1 MRNRSASILV
11 RIVSI
16 LFLSGTIILTIVSLI
31 DYSRQRNNYPAG
43 MTIGGVPVGG
53 VDPQTASERVLQVYN
68 TPVEAQYAGAVIHMD
83 PSVVGFEMELEAMLA
98 AADLSRTS
106 DSFWGG
112 FWNYLWNRESAP
124 VAIPLRASIS
134 EERLR
139 AYLQNE
145 IAPRY
150 DIPPEPAQPIP
161 GGGFAPGRPG
171 QKLDIERA
179 IILIEDALRS
189 PTNRSVSL
197 TFQRSAPAR
206 PSLENLEILL
216 KQTIQASGFDGL
228 TSLYLLDLQTG
239 QEIHF
244 ILNQG
249 QELETE
255 PDIAISAS
263 STIKIPI
270 LVSVMIKN
278 GTKALDD
285 RTVNMITNMIK
296 KSENPPSDALM
307 AELDVTRGPLVVTE
321 NMKKIGLDN
330 TFLAG
335 FFAFGSPLLAHITTP
350 ANQRL
355 DVYTD
360 PDPYNQT
367 TASDMG
373 MLLADIYQCAAFGGG
388 ALVAAF
394 PQRINQASCQQ
405 MVAFLAEDKIG
416 VLLEAGVPGGTQVA
430 HKHGWVVDTT
440 SGYMKNVSDA
450 AIIYTPGGN
459 YVLTIYTYH
468 PQQIVFDQANALF
481 ASLAQITYNYYNLS
495 TQ

>member
-1 MRNRSASILV
+1 MRNRSTFTLV
-11 RIVSI
+11 RVISVF
-16 LFLSGTIILTIVSLI
+16 FLSATLILIIISLI
-31 DYSRQRNNYPAG
+31 DYSRQRSNYPAG

-53 VDPQTASERVLQVYN
+53 LDTQTASQRILQVYN
-68 TPVEAQYAGAVIHMD
+68 TPIEANYAGAIIHID
-83 PSVVGFEMELEAMLA
+83 PGTVGFEIELEAMLA
-98 AADLSRTS
+98 AADLARTS
-106 DSFWGG
+106 SSFWGG
-112 FWNYLWNRESAP
+112 FWNYLWNRESPP
-124 VAIPLRASIS
+124 VAIPLRASLS

-150 DIPPEPAQPIP
+150 DIPPEPARPIP
-161 GGGFAPGRPG
+161 GGGFAPGRSG
-171 QKLDIERA
+171 QELDIDRA
-179 IILIEDALRS
+179 VLLIEDALRS

-206 PSLENLEILL
+206 PTIGNLEILL
-216 KQTIQASGFDGL
+216 EQTIQATQFDGL
-228 TSLYLLDLQTG
+228 VSLYMLDLQNG

-249 QELETE
+249 QKIQTE
-255 PDIAISAS
+255 PDVAVTAS

-270 LVSVMIKN
+270 LVSVMLRN
-278 GTKALDD
+278 GTKPLDA
-285 RTVNMITNMIK
+285 RTTDMIINMIK

-307 AELDVTRGPLVVTE
+307 AELDPVRGPLVVTAD
-321 NMKKIGLDN
+321 MKKLGLTN

-335 FFAFGSPLLAHITTP
+335 FFEPGSPLLERIVTP

-355 DVYTD
+355 DVSTD

-367 TASDMG
+367 TATDMG
-373 MLLADIYQCAAFGGG
+373 MLLSDIYQCATTGGG
-388 ALVAAF
+388 ALTAAF
-394 PQRINQASCQQ
+394 PDRINQASCQQ
-405 MVAFLAEDKIG
+405 MVMFLAQDKIG

-430 HKHGWVVDTT
+430 HKHGWVVDPA

-459 YVLTIYTYH
+459 YVLTVYTYH
-468 PQQIVFDQANALF
+468 PQQIIFDDINALF
-481 ASLAQITYNYYNLS
+481 ARLAQITYDYYNLT

>member
-1 MRNRSASILV
+1 VRNRSASILV

-16 LFLSGTIILTIVSLI
+16 LFLSGTLVLTIVSLI
-31 DYSRQRNNYPAG
+31 DYSRQRSNYPAG

-53 VDPQTASERVLQVYN
+53 VDPQAASERVLQVYN
-68 TPVEAQYAGAVIHMD
+68 TPVEAQYAGAVIHID
-83 PSVVGFEMELEAMLA
+83 PPVVGFELELEAMLA
-98 AADLSRTS
+98 AADLARTS

-112 FWNYLWNRESAP
+112 FWNYLWNRESAQ

-161 GGGFAPGRPG
+161 GGGFAAGRPG
-171 QKLDIERA
+171 QELDIERA

-206 PSLENLEILL
+206 PTIENLEILL
-216 KQTIQASGFDGL
+216 KQTIQASDFDGL

-255 PDIAISAS
+255 PDVAISAS

-278 GTKALDD
+278 GLKPLDE
-285 RTVNMITNMIK
+285 RIAGMVTNMIK

-321 NMKKIGLDN
+321 DMKKIGLTN

-335 FFAFGSPLLAHITTP
+335 FFEFGSPLLARITTP

-373 MLLADIYQCAAFGGG
+373 MLLADIYQCAASGGG

-394 PQRINQASCQQ
+394 PDRINQASCQQ

-416 VLLEAGVPGGTQVA
+416 VLLEAGVPGGTQIA

-440 SGYMKNVSDA
+440 TGYMKNVSDA

-459 YVLTIYTYH
+459 YVLTVYTYH
-468 PQQIVFDQANALF
+468 PQQIIFDNVNALF

>member
-16 LFLSGTIILTIVSLI
+16 LFLSGTLILTIVSLI

-68 TPVEAQYAGAVIHMD
+68 TPIEAQYAGAVIHID
-83 PSVVGFEMELEAMLA
+83 PSVIGFELELEAMLA
-98 AADLSRTS
+98 AADLARTS

-112 FWNYLWNRESAP
+112 FWNYLWNRDSAP
-124 VAIPLRASIS
+124 VAVPLRALIA

-139 AYLQNE
+139 AYLQSE

-150 DIPPEPAQPIP
+150 DIPPEPAQPVP
-161 GGGFAPGRPG
+161 GGGFTAGRPG
-171 QKLDIERA
+171 QELDIDRA
-179 IILIEDALRS
+179 VILIEDALRS

-206 PSLENLEILL
+206 PTIENLEILL
-216 KQTIQASGFDGL
+216 KQTILASDFDGL

-255 PDIAISAS
+255 PDVAITAS

-270 LVSVMIKN
+270 LVSIMIKN
-278 GTKALDD
+278 GLKPLDE
-285 RTVNMITNMIK
+285 RTAGMITNMIK

-321 NMKKIGLDN
+321 DMKKIGLTN

-335 FFAFGSPLLAHITTP
+335 FFEFGSPLLARITTP

-360 PDPYNQT
+360 PDLYNQT

-373 MLLADIYQCAAFGGG
+373 MLLADIYQCATSGGG
-388 ALVAAF
+388 ALAAAF
-394 PQRINQASCQQ
+394 PDRINQASCQQ
-405 MVAFLAEDKIG
+405 MVTFLAEDKIG

-440 SGYMKNVSDA
+440 TGYMKNVSDA

-459 YVLTIYTYH
+459 YVLTVYTYH
-468 PQQIVFDQANALF
+468 PQQIIFDNANLLF
-481 ASLAQITYNYYNLS
+481 ANLAQITYNFYNLS
-495 TQ
+495 SQ